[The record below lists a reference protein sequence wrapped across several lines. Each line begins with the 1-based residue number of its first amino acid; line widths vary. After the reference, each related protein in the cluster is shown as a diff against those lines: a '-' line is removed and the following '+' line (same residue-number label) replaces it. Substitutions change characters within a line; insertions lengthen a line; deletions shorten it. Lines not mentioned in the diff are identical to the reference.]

1 MDIDDLIK
9 KVMLLRDEVYAVQE
23 MIEDIDTTDDNIEEA
38 NDKLNEVIGSIDE
51 LVLFINNPF
60 RFCRRKPTFFTSLR
74 SVARKRPQDVC
85 NPWAVGGAL

>member
-1 MDIDDLIK
+1 MDIDNLIK

-51 LVLFINNPF
+51 LVLFIRDN
-60 RFCRRKPTFFTSLR
+60 
-74 SVARKRPQDVC
+74 
-85 NPWAVGGAL
+85 G

>member
-51 LVLFINNPF
+51 LVLFIRDN
-60 RFCRRKPTFFTSLR
+60 
-74 SVARKRPQDVC
+74 
-85 NPWAVGGAL
+85 G